1 MGAHSL
7 CGHPKS
13 GFIFSLEVPYPG
25 ECWVSSMVIIH
36 HHSCTKSLSGEKEQ
50 AEFEGWRRTEGA
62 NVCLASQWGQPQEH
76 VGPIYFSDS

>member
-7 CGHPKS
+7 CGHPNS

-50 AEFEGWRRTEGA
+50 AEFEGLRRTEGA
-62 NVCLASQWGQPQEH
+62 NVCLASQ
-76 VGPIYFSDS
+76 